1 VAVRAVT
8 AIIGIVSARFNRHLL
23 ILAVCS
29 VVAGCGGDEPT
40 VAPPETTTAT
50 ATATATPAATATPT
64 ATATATASASPAPE
78 DQEGGAGDEEPA
90 RVPLEFTLSDAGLKP
105 ATISVPAFLGLE
117 LIVHNRTSAP
127 QHVALEGSG
136 SIDVPAGDTARAHF
150 EGRRAGTYKVDA
162 GSAGDAQVIVGVE
175 PGP

>member
-1 VAVRAVT
+1 LV
-8 AIIGIVSARFNRHLL
+8 
-23 ILAVCS
+23 ILALSS
-29 VVAGCGGDEPT
+29 VIAGCGGDNPT
-40 VAPPETTTAT
+40 VAPPETATAT
-50 ATATATPAATATPT
+50 ATATATPAGTETPT
-64 ATATATASASPAPE
+64 ATATASPE

-127 QHVALEGSG
+127 QRVVLEGSG
-136 SIDVPAGDTARAHF
+136 ELDVPAGDTARARF
-150 EGRRAGTYKVDA
+150 EGRRKGTYRVDA
-162 GSAGDAQVIVGVE
+162 GAAGHAEVIVGVE

>member
-1 VAVRAVT
+1 M
-8 AIIGIVSARFNRHLL
+8 
-23 ILAVCS
+23 ILALCS
-29 VVAGCGGDEPT
+29 VVAGCGGDDPT
-40 VAPPETTTAT
+40 VAPPETATAT
-50 ATATATPAATATPT
+50 ATETATPAATETPT
-64 ATATATASASPAPE
+64 ATATSSPE

-127 QHVALEGSG
+127 QRVVLEGSG
-136 SIDVPAGDTARAHF
+136 ELDVPAADTARAHF
-150 EGRRAGTYKVDA
+150 EGRRKGTYRVDA
-162 GSAGDAQVIVGVE
+162 GAAGHAEVIVGVE

>member
-1 VAVRAVT
+1 
-8 AIIGIVSARFNRHLL
+8 VSVRFNRHLL

-29 VVAGCGGDEPT
+29 VVVGCGGDNPT
-40 VAPPETTTAT
+40 VAPPETATAT

-64 ATATATASASPAPE
+64 ASPTATASPSPE
-78 DQEGGAGDEEPA
+78 DQPGGAGDEEPA
-90 RVPLEFTLSDAGLKP
+90 RVPLEFTLSDSGLKP

-127 QHVALEGSG
+127 AHVELEGSG
-136 SIDVPAGDTARAHF
+136 SLDVPAGDTARARF
-150 EGRRAGTYKVDA
+150 EGRRKGTYRVDA
-162 GSAGDAQVIVGVE
+162 GSGRQAQVIVGVE

>member
-1 VAVRAVT
+1 
-8 AIIGIVSARFNRHLL
+8 VSARFNRHLL
-23 ILAVCS
+23 ILVVCS
-29 VVAGCGGDEPT
+29 VVAGCGGDEPS
-40 VAPPETTTAT
+40 VAPPETAT

-64 ATATATASASPAPE
+64 ATATATASASPEEQP
-78 DQEGGAGDEEPA
+78 GGAGDEEPA

-127 QHVALEGSG
+127 QRVVLEGSG
-136 SIDVPAGDTARAHF
+136 ELDVPAGDTARARF
-150 EGRRAGTYKVDA
+150 EGRRSGTYEVDA
-162 GSAGDAQVIVGVE
+162 GSAGHAEVIVGVE

>member
-50 ATATATPAATATPT
+50 ATATVTPAATATPT